1 MLHDSSPMP
10 NDRDTSADGPVKV
23 VDRRRW
29 AAGEAATA
37 DLPVRKPAY
46 VEELE
51 RQLAEKDRLLQETQA
66 TYRDAAREFEEAR
79 ARQRREVAKEVERGR
94 RTFLADILE
103 VADNLDRALDAGRA
117 AVTPDTLLQGVE
129 LVRRQFLA
137 KLEGVGVRRI
147 DPLGERFDPSMHDAI
162 TVVPTSEPAQDGVVC
177 GVLAPGYLVGDEVL
191 RPARVAVTR
200 LAADDRG

>member
-1 MLHDSSPMP
+1 M
-10 NDRDTSADGPVKV
+10 NDERDTDVPVKV
-23 VDRRRW
+23 IDRRW
-29 AAGEAATA
+29 WVQKEEEPAQPADGAGWH
-37 DLPVRKPAY
+37 LGKPTY

-51 RQLAEKDRLLQETQA
+51 RQLAEKDRLLQETLA
-66 TYRDAAREFEEAR
+66 KYRDAAREFDDAR

-94 RTFLADILE
+94 RAFLADFLE
-103 VADNLDRALDAGRA
+103 VADNLDRALEAGRA
-117 AVTPDTLLQGVE
+117 AATPDTLVQGVD

-147 DPLGERFDPSMHDAI
+147 DPLGERFDPSSHDAV
-162 TVVPTSEPAQDGVVC
+162 TVVPTSEPAQDGIVC
-177 GVLAPGYLVGDEVL
+177 GVLAPGYFVGEDVL

>member
-1 MLHDSSPMP
+1 MSDE
-10 NDRDTSADGPVKV
+10 RDTEVPVKV
-23 VDRRRW
+23 IDRRWW
-29 AAGEAATA
+29 AHKDQEAAQPPDQA
-37 DLPVRKPAY
+37 AWHLGKPTY

-51 RQLAEKDRLLQETQA
+51 RQLAEKDRLLQETLA

-200 LAADDRG
+200 LAAGDRG

>member
-1 MLHDSSPMP
+1 MSDE
-10 NDRDTSADGPVKV
+10 RDTEVPVKV
-23 VDRRRW
+23 IDRRWW
-29 AAGEAATA
+29 AHKDQEAAQPA
-37 DLPVRKPAY
+37 DEAGWHLGKPTY

-51 RQLAEKDRLLQETQA
+51 RQLAEKDRLLQETLA

-103 VADNLDRALDAGRA
+103 VADNLDRALDAGRD

-162 TVVPTSEPAQDGVVC
+162 TVVPTLEPAQDGVVC

-200 LAADDRG
+200 LAAHDRG